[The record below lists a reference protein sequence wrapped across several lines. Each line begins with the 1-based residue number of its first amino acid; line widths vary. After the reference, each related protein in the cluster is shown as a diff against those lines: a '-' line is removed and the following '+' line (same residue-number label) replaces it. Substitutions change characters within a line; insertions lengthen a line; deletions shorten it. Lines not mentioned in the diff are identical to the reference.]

1 MLQRVPS
8 TKNVRRYVGDDG
20 GKTRNGPRQALLG
33 VENLWR
39 AADVFSVCFE
49 TRVTR
54 ARRRQCLLANSSVA
68 DRQVET
74 DKQNA
79 QAGDRDA
86 KTVGQ
91 ACEPLPAYPR

>member
-1 MLQRVPS
+1 MWGE
-8 TKNVRRYVGDDG
+8 T
-20 GKTRNGPRQALLG
+20 GKTRQALLG
-33 VENLWR
+33 VERIWR
-39 AADVFSVCFE
+39 AADVFGVCFE
-49 TRVTR
+49 KRVTR
-54 ARRRQCLLANSSVA
+54 ARRRRCFLANSNVTT

-79 QAGDRDA
+79 QTGDRDA